1 MSDINDTKAAAG
13 ATAAEGKSAPQ
24 ARRNAATQGAPRGA
38 PWVAALRRAWGADL
52 PSAAVAPAAAFVSLM
67 SLTG

>member
-1 MSDINDTKAAAG
+1 M
-13 ATAAEGKSAPQ
+13 TASAPSM
-24 ARRNAATQGAPRGA
+24 ARPCLAVRDPAPRGA